1 MGAAGGE
8 LDALIGQYPA
18 EVNLQRLSR
27 DFGTPHPVMAQNY
40 ACELLNMQPFPA
52 FGGNSSRLLGESWDS
67 TNLYWARLADEKG
80 YSPVM
85 LNRLVPELTRHMV
98 ANIFATDIEDW
109 LALMRAMKETGEEFR
124 QGKIVLPQVTEAAS
138 SNQEAGVLPE
148 QSPAA
153 SAPGG
158 PQINGIQDKQWQSD
172 IYSSIPICSCV
183 SFLGGRL
190 TGAQDDSTNI
200 RVNVDLVQLNVAV
213 TDSKGNYISGLG
225 PENFAITEDKIPERI
240 ATFEEGNE
248 PARQVFSQRRTR
260 LPAQPVAPGPLGRE
274 SKTATVVNAMPPR
287 KPIPPGVGEDAST
300 LPAQVAGANVF
311 VLFDTS
317 NYMYRG
323 FVFAQDAITDFVRSL
338 ESANKVAF
346 YSYSRDLS
354 RNSAL
359 TSDRAQ
365 VLRGV
370 RSTVAGDDAALYNC
384 LLLTVEDAARYTG
397 RKVVVVFSNGPD
409 NASLVPPEDVAEL
422 AQSTGTIIYMISTR
436 EAQLEP
442 ISTAVFER
450 MSKATGGKAY
460 FARSWSDEKKAFAF
474 IQEDLAHLYSLS
486 YYPQPN
492 PSAGWRAITVKLVGK
507 DLQKYHV
514 RTRAGY
520 RLQQAHAAANNSAE
534 LEAERSVGVS
544 KVAKT
549 AQESEARASAP
560 YWL

>member
-1 MGAAGGE
+1 MSMRNV
-8 LDALIGQYPA
+8 LSSPILIAFLFVG
-18 EVNLQRLSR
+18 SR
-27 DFGTPHPVMAQNY
+27 V
-40 ACELLNMQPFPA
+40 
-52 FGGNSSRLLGESWDS
+52 
-67 TNLYWARLADEKG
+67 
-80 YSPVM
+80 
-85 LNRLVPELTRHMV
+85 
-98 ANIFATDIEDW
+98 
-109 LALMRAMKETGEEFR
+109 
-124 QGKIVLPQVTEAAS
+124 
-138 SNQEAGVLPE
+138 
-148 QSPAA
+148 
-153 SAPGG
+153 
-158 PQINGIQDKQWQSD
+158 
-172 IYSSIPICSCV
+172 
-183 SFLGGRL
+183 
-190 TGAQDDSTNI
+190 TGAQDNSTNI

-213 TDSKGNYISGLG
+213 TDSKGNYVSGLG
-225 PENFAITEDKIPERI
+225 PESFSITEDKIPERI

-248 PARQVFSQRRTR
+248 APRQVSQT
-260 LPAQPVAPGPLGRE
+260 PPSAPGKPGAKAAPRPAPTVE
-274 SKTATVVNAMPPR
+274 TAETPVKSHPGGVAEDNGSMASQMP
-287 KPIPPGVGEDAST
+287 
-300 LPAQVAGANVF
+300 GANVF

-338 ESANKVAF
+338 QSANKVAF

-354 RNSAL
+354 RNSIL

-384 LLLTVEDAARYTG
+384 LLMTVEDAARYTG

-460 FARSWSDEKKAFAF
+460 FARNWNDEKKAFAF
-474 IQEDLAHLYSLS
+474 IQDDLAHLYSLS

-492 PSAGWRAITVKLVGK
+492 PSEGWRTITVKLVGK

-520 RLQQAHAAANNSAE
+520 RLQQAHAAANNSAQ
-534 LEAERSVGVS
+534 L
-544 KVAKT
+544 
-549 AQESEARASAP
+549 ESEAVEK
-560 YWL
+560 

>member
-1 MGAAGGE
+1 MTMAKRH
-8 LDALIGQYPA
+8 LLLLPAL
-18 EVNLQRLSR
+18 
-27 DFGTPHPVMAQNY
+27 
-40 ACELLNMQPFPA
+40 
-52 FGGNSSRLLGESWDS
+52 
-67 TNLYWARLADEKG
+67 
-80 YSPVM
+80 
-85 LNRLVPELTRHMV
+85 
-98 ANIFATDIEDW
+98 
-109 LALMRAMKETGEEFR
+109 
-124 QGKIVLPQVTEAAS
+124 VTLFFV
-138 SNQEAGVLPE
+138 G
-148 QSPAA
+148 
-153 SAPGG
+153 
-158 PQINGIQDKQWQSD
+158 DR
-172 IYSSIPICSCV
+172 
-183 SFLGGRL
+183 F

-213 TDSKGNYISGLG
+213 TDSKGNYVSGLG
-225 PENFAITEDKIPERI
+225 PENFAITEDKLPERI

-248 PARQVFSQRRTR
+248 PARQVLQPGANTAPGK
-260 LPAQPVAPGPLGRE
+260 PAVAPAGSPSAAKANSSMVPAKAVDKSTSAIL
-274 SKTATVVNAMPPR
+274 
-287 KPIPPGVGEDAST
+287 GEDAST
-300 LPAQVAGANVF
+300 LPAQITGANVF

-338 ESANKVAF
+338 EGANKVAF

-359 TSDRAQ
+359 TSDRSQ

-460 FARSWSDEKKAFAF
+460 FARNWGDEKKAFAF

-492 PSAGWRAITVKLVGK
+492 PSPGWRTITVKLVGK
-507 DLQKYHV
+507 DLQKFHV

-534 LEAERSVGVS
+534 LEPA
-544 KVAKT
+544 
-549 AQESEARASAP
+549 SEP
-560 YWL
+560 K

>member
-1 MGAAGGE
+1 
-8 LDALIGQYPA
+8 
-18 EVNLQRLSR
+18 
-27 DFGTPHPVMAQNY
+27 MAKRH
-40 ACELLNMQPFPA
+40 LLLLPA
-52 FGGNSSRLLGESWDS
+52 FATLFFVGDR
-67 TNLYWARLADEKG
+67 
-80 YSPVM
+80 P
-85 LNRLVPELTRHMV
+85 TR
-98 ANIFATDIEDW
+98 
-109 LALMRAMKETGEEFR
+109 
-124 QGKIVLPQVTEAAS
+124 
-138 SNQEAGVLPE
+138 
-148 QSPAA
+148 
-153 SAPGG
+153 
-158 PQINGIQDKQWQSD
+158 
-172 IYSSIPICSCV
+172 
-183 SFLGGRL
+183 
-190 TGAQDDSTNI
+190 AQDDSTNI

-213 TDSKGNYISGLG
+213 TDSKGNYVSGLG
-225 PENFAITEDKIPERI
+225 PENFAITEDKIPERL

-248 PARQVFSQRRTR
+248 GTRQVLQ
-260 LPAQPVAPGPLGRE
+260 AGAPGPG
-274 SKTATVVNAMPPR
+274 KPAGGTQPPV
-287 KPIPPGVGEDAST
+287 KSNPVIVPAKAVEKSNSPVLGEDVST
-300 LPAQVAGANVF
+300 LSAHVTGANVF

-338 ESANKVAF
+338 EGANKVAF

-359 TSDRAQ
+359 TSDRSQ

-460 FARSWSDEKKAFAF
+460 FARSWGDEKKAFAF

-492 PSAGWRAITVKLVGK
+492 PSTGWRTITVKLVGK

-520 RLQQAHAAANNSAE
+520 RLGQAHAAANNSAQ
-534 LEAERSVGVS
+534 LEPAADPTSSPTIKSDE
-544 KVAKT
+544 
-549 AQESEARASAP
+549 
-560 YWL
+560 